1 MTISLRDKIKQLPIE
16 QQKEIA
22 ERATVLIEEETKR
35 QYIRE
40 LFRITQE
47 SKKQTETQL
56 KSDRVAE
63 FFQQSWE

>member
-63 FFQQSWE
+63 FFQQLWE

>member
-47 SKKQTETQL
+47 SKKQTFNNFDS
-56 KSDRVAE
+56 KPN
-63 FFQQSWE
+63 

>member
-47 SKKQTETQL
+47 SKKQTFNNFYS
-56 KSDRVAE
+56 KPN
-63 FFQQSWE
+63 

>member
-56 KSDRVAE
+56 KSDRLVGLYHPTG
-63 FFQQSWE
+63 Q